1 MDAAVSMLH
10 PCVSCRD
17 SICRIA
23 TSHCGSFRFENDSI
37 IDRLRTGR
45 REIYRL
51 RFWPFEFC
59 ERIAPAQLL
68 VLRNLDVPAI
78 GELFTR
84 VGMGSRTWLPPAMHL
99 VVMCNAAED
108 KFRFTRVDYFFRY
121 RHRLGLRFCFGEGGF
136 VFCAC
141 WSFRQGVNGIHLM
154 VEIDRNILLQVAL
167 PNHGESRTIEIMA
180 LPVSGRVLSVSAAA
194 LIMNHQRR
202 TMLHNVT

>member
-23 TSHCGSFRFENDSI
+23 TSHRGTVRFENDSI

-45 REIYRL
+45 RGIYTL

-59 ERIAPAQLL
+59 ERIAPAQFL

-84 VGMGSRTWLPPAMHL
+84 VGMGSSTWLPPAMHL
-99 VVMCNAAED
+99 VVMCNE
-108 KFRFTRVDYFFRY
+108 
-121 RHRLGLRFCFGEGGF
+121 
-136 VFCAC
+136 
-141 WSFRQGVNGIHLM
+141 
-154 VEIDRNILLQVAL
+154 
-167 PNHGESRTIEIMA
+167 
-180 LPVSGRVLSVSAAA
+180 
-194 LIMNHQRR
+194 
-202 TMLHNVT
+202 